1 MSSAHLKAT
10 RDRGGVPIA
19 ALRAFEAAAT
29 LGSFKAAAADLG
41 LTASAISHHVRDL
54 EAVLGEPLF
63 ERRHRQVVLT
73 EAGERLADA
82 LRPAFARIVEA
93 YRAQLREPVKIRLSA
108 APLFATDYLLPHVER
123 LQARLPRL
131 DLQLEMSIQ
140 PLDLEGQDDLIV
152 LRYGPKP
159 TGGVVAR
166 RIAASPLIVVGAPG
180 FAEGHDLH
188 TVLTTGP
195 LLTLSSQRNA
205 WRRVFPDLVGDA
217 LQLVFDSFE
226 GIIQAARSGRGV
238 ALVPV
243 LVASNAIASG
253 YLQRIGH
260 VEIQS
265 GWNYR
270 LMAASRS
277 TAASLLSPL
286 ADEIQAI
293 LKEGSSSKRGGS

>member
-1 MSSAHLKAT
+1 M
-10 RDRGGVPIA
+10 PIS

-29 LGSFKAAAADLG
+29 LGSFKAAAVDLG
-41 LTASAISHHVRDL
+41 LTASAISHHIRDL
-54 EAVLGEPLF
+54 EAAFGEPLF
-63 ERRHRQVVLT
+63 ERRHRQVILT
-73 EAGERLADA
+73 DAGERLANA

-93 YRAQLREPVKIRLSA
+93 YRAQLREPFKIRLSA
-108 APLFATDYLLPHVER
+108 APLFATDYLLPYVER

-131 DLQLEMSIQ
+131 ELQLEMSIQ
-140 PLDLEGQDDLIV
+140 PLNLEGHDDLMV

-159 TGGVVAR
+159 TGGVVSR

-180 FAEGHDLH
+180 FAEGNDLH

-205 WRRVFPDLVGDA
+205 WRRVFPDLGGDA

-226 GIIQAARSGRGV
+226 GIIQAARAGRGV
-238 ALVPV
+238 ALVPF
-243 LVASNAIASG
+243 LVASNAIEGG

-265 GWNYR
+265 GWDYR

-277 TAASLLSPL
+277 TAASFLAPL
-286 ADEIQAI
+286 ADEIQSI
-293 LKEGSSSKRGGS
+293 LKEGSSSLRGDG